1 MDFGLKPRAACR
13 IFRNAHNSKFET
25 QIARP
30 GKILSARL
38 NSVYMQTSQE
48 IQNPKSK
55 IQNLLNVRDLRVY
68 FHTEDGILKA
78 VDGVNFQINTGETL
92 GLVGESGC
100 GKSVTAFSILQLL
113 PAPPAK
119 YEGGEIIFENENLL
133 AKNESQIR
141 RVRGNSISMIFQEP
155 MSSLNP
161 IMSIGKQIAE
171 TIIEHQKKSKREARE
186 IAIDMLGRV
195 GIPSPETRFDEYP
208 HQMSG
213 GMKQRAM
220 IAMALVCNPKLLIA
234 DEPTT
239 ALDVTIQAQI
249 LELLKALQSEF
260 NMSVLLITHD
270 LGVVAET
277 CDHVAVMY
285 AGKIVEYASVNE
297 LFERPLHPYT
307 HGLFRSLPS
316 IADRKEMLEV
326 IPGVVPNPLDFP
338 SGCRFRNRC
347 PLAQELCKEEPPL
360 RELAPAH
367 LVACHF
373 AE

>member
-1 MDFGLKPRAACR
+1 M
-13 IFRNAHNSKFET
+13 T
-25 QIARP
+25 
-30 GKILSARL
+30 SA
-38 NSVYMQTSQE
+38 QE
-48 IQNPKSK
+48 IQNPKSE
-55 IQNLLNVRDLRVY
+55 IQNLLGVRDLRVY

-78 VDGVNFQINTGETL
+78 VDGVSFEIKRGETL

-113 PAPPAK
+113 PAPPAR
-119 YEGGEIIFENENLL
+119 YEGGEILFANENLL
-133 AKNESQIR
+133 AKNEKQMR
-141 RVRGNSISMIFQEP
+141 KVRGNSISMIFQEP

-161 IMSIGKQIAE
+161 IMSIGKQVTE
-171 TIIEHQKKSKREARE
+171 TIIEHQKKSRAEARE
-186 IAIDMLGRV
+186 IAIDMLRRV
-195 GIPSPETRFDEYP
+195 GIPSPEARFDEYP
-208 HQMSG
+208 HQLSG

-220 IAMALVCNPKLLIA
+220 IAMALVCRPELLIA

-249 LELLKALQSEF
+249 LDLLKELQSEF

-277 CDHVAVMY
+277 CDQVAVMY
-285 AGKIVEYASVNE
+285 AGKIVEYASVTE
-297 LFERPLHPYT
+297 LFENPKHPYT
-307 HGLFRSLPS
+307 HGLFRSLPL
-316 IADRKEMLEV
+316 IADNKTTLEA
-326 IPGVVPNPLDFP
+326 IPGTVPNPLDFP

-347 PLAQELCKEEPPL
+347 PLAQDLCKEEPAL
-360 RELAPAH
+360 RELGPAH

>member
-1 MDFGLKPRAACR
+1 MAETINPQSPIRNSPVEGLP
-13 IFRNAHNSKFET
+13 
-25 QIARP
+25 P
-30 GKILSARL
+30 LL
-38 NSVYMQTSQE
+38 E
-48 IQNPKSK
+48 IKS
-55 IQNLLNVRDLRVY
+55 LRVT

-78 VDGVNFQINTGETL
+78 VDDVSLQIKEGETL

-113 PAPPAK
+113 PAPPAR
-119 YEGGEIIFENENLL
+119 YAGGEINFRGENLI
-133 AKNESQIR
+133 AKNEKGLR
-141 RVRGNSISMIFQEP
+141 RVRGNRISMIFQEP

-161 IMSIGKQIAE
+161 IMTIGKQITE
-171 TIIEHQKKSKREARE
+171 TIIEHQRKNRREARE
-186 IAIDMLGRV
+186 LAIDMLRRV
-195 GIPSPETRFDEYP
+195 KVPAPEIRFDEYP
-208 HQMSG
+208 HQLSG

-220 IAMALVCNPKLLIA
+220 IAMALVCKPELLIA

-249 LELLKALQSEF
+249 LELLRELQREF
-260 NMSVLLITHD
+260 DMAVLLITHD

-285 AGKIVEYASVNE
+285 AGKIVEQATVNQ

-316 IADRKEMLEV
+316 LSEKKDALEA
-326 IPGVVPNPLDFP
+326 IPGTVPNPLDFP
-338 SGCRFRNRC
+338 SGCRFRTRC

-360 RELAPAH
+360 RELAPLH
-367 LVACHF
+367 FVACHF
-373 AE
+373 AD

>member
-1 MDFGLKPRAACR
+1 MLSDNPQSA
-13 IFRNAHNSKFET
+13 IRNPQLEDL
-25 QIARP
+25 QP
-30 GKILSARL
+30 
-38 NSVYMQTSQE
+38 
-48 IQNPKSK
+48 
-55 IQNLLNVRDLRVY
+55 LLDIKNLRVY

-78 VDGVNFQINTGETL
+78 VDGVNLHIKEGETL

-113 PAPPAK
+113 PMPPVK
-119 YEGGEIIFENENLL
+119 YAGGEINFRGENLL
-133 AKNESQIR
+133 AKNEKALRQ
-141 RVRGNSISMIFQEP
+141 VRGNWISMIFQEP

-161 IMSIGKQIAE
+161 IMTIGKQITE
-171 TIIEHQKKSKREARE
+171 TIIEHQKKNKCEARE
-186 IAIDMLGRV
+186 LAIEMLRRV
-195 GIPSPETRFDEYP
+195 RIPSPEIRFDEYP

-220 IAMALVCNPKLLIA
+220 IAMALVCKPQLLIA

-249 LELLKALQSEF
+249 LDLLRELQREF
-260 NMSVLLITHD
+260 AMSVLLITHD

-285 AGKIVEYASVNE
+285 AGKIVEQASVND

-316 IADRKEMLEV
+316 LSEKKEALEA
-326 IPGVVPNPLDFP
+326 IPGTVPNPLDFP
-338 SGCRFRNRC
+338 TGCRFRTRC

-360 RELAPAH
+360 RELAPSH
-367 LVACHF
+367 FVACHF